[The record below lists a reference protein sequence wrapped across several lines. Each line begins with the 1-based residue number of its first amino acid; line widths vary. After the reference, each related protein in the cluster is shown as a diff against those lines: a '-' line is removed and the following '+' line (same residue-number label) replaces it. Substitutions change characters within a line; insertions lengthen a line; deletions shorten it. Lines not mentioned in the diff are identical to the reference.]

1 MNQRRD
7 AAGRGG
13 DRCPVWV
20 RGTEGGGST
29 LPFDDLH
36 ALRCEPMDPRFEI
49 DYRKEQIKLQIK
61 LMKKAEQQAFAGDG
75 LDFVTT

>member
-1 MNQRRD
+1 
-7 AAGRGG
+7 
-13 DRCPVWV
+13 
-20 RGTEGGGST
+20 
-29 LPFDDLH
+29 
-36 ALRCEPMDPRFEI
+36 MDPRFEI